1 MIKELMHDPI
11 FLTGKSE
18 VATKEDLQV
27 AQDLLDTLM
36 AHKETCVGM
45 AANMIGVRKTVLAA
59 KIGSTEVLMINP
71 VIISKSKETYIA
83 EEGCLSLEGT
93 REAVRCKSVTV
104 EYYDK
109 KFRKKRQTF
118 KGFERKGFTVTSGIR
133 LDAKTS

>member
-1 MIKELMHDPI
+1 MVKPI
-11 FLTGKSE
+11 VTDLILLKQKSQP
-18 VATKEDLQV
+18 ADKNDTQLFADIT
-27 AQDLLDTLM
+27 DTLR
-36 AHKETCVGM
+36 ANSHRCVGL

-118 KGFERKGFTVTSGIR
+118 KGFDAQIIQHEMDHFEGIII
-133 LDAKTS
+133 

>member
-1 MIKELMHDPI
+1 MVKPI
-11 FLTGKSE
+11 VTDLILLKQKSQP
-18 VATKEDLQV
+18 ADKNDTQLFTDIT
-27 AQDLLDTLM
+27 DTLR
-36 AHKETCVGM
+36 ANSHRCVGL

-59 KIGSTEVLMINP
+59 KIGSTEILMINP
-71 VIISKSKETYIA
+71 VIISKSKETYVA

-118 KGFERKGFTVTSGIR
+118 KGFDAQIIQHEMDHFDGIII
-133 LDAKTS
+133 

>member
-1 MIKELMHDPI
+1 MVKPI
-11 FLTGKSE
+11 VTDLILLKQKSQP
-18 VATKEDLQV
+18 ADKNDTQLFIDIT
-27 AQDLLDTLM
+27 DTLR
-36 AHKETCVGM
+36 ANSHRCVGL

-118 KGFERKGFTVTSGIR
+118 KGFDAQIIQHEMDHFDGIII
-133 LDAKTS
+133 